1 MNNMSGIEYLCVDI
15 ANNFGLDKEVFADR
29 IKWVKDNFNNLE
41 ELADQATEDKV
52 LYIKSVMALRDVCA
66 GKPTGHLI
74 SLDATCSG
82 MQVLSALTGCIKGAI
97 ITNLTPEPKRYDAYT
112 EVTAEQNNV
121 LLEWQVTG
129 LEISRKDAKDAVMT
143 SLYGSKATPKK
154 IFGEDG
160 PAIEAFYEA
169 AMRSAP
175 GAFGLLNKLLNAWQP
190 WALSHY
196 WKMPDGFDVAVKV
209 MQTEETRIEVDELNH
224 HKFKTSYKVNMG
236 SKSGISLPANVTHSV
251 DAYVLRTLLRKCSY
265 HAPTLNKCKAMLTE
279 FMDSPVTECESPL
292 LGMYYSTG
300 LVDPVWFETMD
311 KEVAQSIPKELKVK
325 LLDMIED
332 ITQFK
337 PFPVLTV
344 HDAFRIHSNN
354 GDALRYHYR
363 NILADLA
370 DSTLL
375 DHILTMITGKKFK
388 YKKLSNNLSQLI
400 RESVYGVC

>member
-1 MNNMSGIEYLCVDI
+1 MNNMSGIEYLCVDV
-15 ANNFGLDKEVFADR
+15 ANNWGLDKELFPER
-29 IKWVKDNFNNLE
+29 IQWVKDNFNNLE

-52 LYIKSVMALRDVCA
+52 LYIKSVMALRDVVA

-121 LLEWQVTG
+121 LREWQVKG

-154 IFGEDG
+154 IFGEEG

-169 AMRSAP
+169 AHRCAP
-175 GAFGLLNKLLNAWQP
+175 GAFGLLNTLLNAWQP
-190 WALSHY
+190 YALSHY
-196 WKMPDGFDVAVKV
+196 WKMPDGFDVAIKV

-265 HAPTLNKCKAMLTE
+265 HAPTLNKCKKLLTE
-279 FMDSPVTECESPL
+279 TMEQPVAVSESPL
-292 LGMYYSTG
+292 LGLYYSTG
-300 LVDPVWFETMD
+300 LVDPIWFEVMNRET
-311 KEVAQSIPKELKVK
+311 ALAIPKELKVK
-325 LLDMIED
+325 LLAMIED

-337 PFPVLTV
+337 PFDVLTV
-344 HDAFRIHSNN
+344 HDAFRIHANN

-375 DHILTMITGKKFK
+375 DHILSMITGKKFK
-388 YKKLSNNLSQLI
+388 YKKLSNNLGDLI
-400 RESVYGVC
+400 RQSYYGVC